1 MKLKTLSFA
10 TMITAATLSAE
21 TNTTK
26 IKNKFDGFNISIGTQ
41 GSFSSLKNENK
52 SEMFIATNEYLT
64 LNLLTSITFRYGMN
78 VQNSEFWLGAEAN
91 LLNFGGL
98 RHSNDFSFLI
108 YRPTTSLVLGYTQEN
123 SLTYLS
129 VGGGYLLPYAN
140 NPTVEKNASEG
151 GLAVS
156 LKIGQDFLISDQL
169 TMGFFMDISYNN
181 FKFKPFFQ
189 SENSSVSG
197 FNMAIGY
204 QMGIQF

>member
-1 MKLKTLSFA
+1 
-10 TMITAATLSAE
+10 
-21 TNTTK
+21 
-26 IKNKFDGFNISIGTQ
+26 
-41 GSFSSLKNENK
+41 
-52 SEMFIATNEYLT
+52 MFIATNEYLT
-64 LNLLTSITFRYGMN
+64 LNMLTSITFRYGMN